1 MEYVDTIA
9 EAIDDETREKLLNTT
24 RRTPVSVFEGL
35 IGTNLV
41 AHWHPLPKI
50 DQRGKKCFAID
61 GSSGVRRLADG
72 SHLIVVRALL
82 VGKEGIVD
90 RVMRVFVVPA
100 YEEETFVRRYADMR
114 MEKLEQEL
122 ALRNIDKFRDKV
134 LYFDGSL
141 YGKIVQSVWS
151 VYYST
156 RVEEDEEA
164 PDVTFVEEILELF
177 DKTKHN
183 TTLIGISKTSRSA
196 IYSHVFLNG
205 NAPRQKRASRR
216 NISVADASAIYRFT
230 RSAGHT
236 TPVRLGLYG
245 IDETRFRVS
254 DQSSERAKQLLPYLN
269 EIKKLPMMVTFFL
282 RYSPDT
288 LPVRVDAPCW
298 LWGIDQTIG
307 DLYCELDTQIDL
319 EPVLGQ
325 ILYNYADD
333 RVYNI
338 FLWAADEEVRL
349 TRQRLDQTLE
359 IIGQQLGISL
369 ELDRSQRRFFG

>member
-1 MEYVDTIA
+1 
-9 EAIDDETREKLLNTT
+9 
-24 RRTPVSVFEGL
+24 
-35 IGTNLV
+35 
-41 AHWHPLPKI
+41 
-50 DQRGKKCFAID
+50 
-61 GSSGVRRLADG
+61 
-72 SHLIVVRALL
+72 
-82 VGKEGIVD
+82 VD
-90 RVMRVFVVPA
+90 RAMRVFVVPA
-100 YEEETFVRRYADMR
+100 YEEGDFVRRYADMS

-122 ALRNIDKFRDKV
+122 AIRNIDKFKDKV

-156 RVEEDEEA
+156 RFEEDEDA
-164 PDVTFVEEILELF
+164 PDVIFAEEILELF
-177 DKTKHN
+177 DKAKHN
-183 TTLIGISKTSRSA
+183 ITLIGISKTSRAA

-216 NISVADASAIYRFT
+216 KMTVADMSAIYRFIRT
-230 RSAGHT
+230 AGYT
-236 TPVRLGLYG
+236 TPVRLGKYG
-245 IDETRFRVS
+245 IDETRFSVS

-269 EIKKLPMMVTFFL
+269 AIKRLPMMVTFFL

-298 LWGIDQTIG
+298 LWGLDQTIG
-307 DLYCELDTQIDL
+307 DLYCELDVQIDL
-319 EPVLGQ
+319 ETVLGQ

-333 RVYNI
+333 RIYNI